1 MAKLSS
7 NHGLGMRFC
16 ESIGIDPQMVASVT
30 FTSKIGDVDRA
41 TIDLFVDSDDIKID
55 KEAIEVDVRD
65 RRRRRLPIE
74 QRAIMLRVFP

>member
-1 MAKLSS
+1 
-7 NHGLGMRFC
+7 
-16 ESIGIDPQMVASVT
+16 MVASVT